1 MSSTWLGQFSK
12 EWALLLGHMI
22 ARVAIGRKMSCT
34 IKSNWP
40 TVGWD
45 SWEVVSASLSLEILA
60 SAGRLPSF
68 QECCLEISG

>member
-22 ARVAIGRKMSCT
+22 ARVAIGRKISCT
-34 IKSNWP
+34 IKSNWS

-60 SAGRLPSF
+60 TAGRLPSF

>member
-1 MSSTWLGQFSK
+1 MSSTWFGQFSK
-12 EWALLLGHMI
+12 EWALLLEDMI
-22 ARVAIGRKMSCT
+22 ARVAIGRKVSCT
-34 IKSNWP
+34 INWP

-60 SAGRLPSF
+60 TAGRLPSF